1 MPLVPKSNKT
11 YTIRASYDRTA
22 VKDFASGEVRS
33 MLSPVLPTTRERNDG
48 ARAEEILH
56 RRDYKLHVSLMRST
70 RGLRPNDFLLPFSLL
85 LIHRRRNY

>member
-1 MPLVPKSNKT
+1 
-11 YTIRASYDRTA
+11 
-22 VKDFASGEVRS
+22 
-33 MLSPVLPTTRERNDG
+33 MLLPVLPTTRERNGG
-48 ARAEEILH
+48 ARAVEEILH